1 MKDLTL
7 ARKVYEENKSN
18 FQSTEQ
24 ARSFIR
30 IIRGHNG
37 KYHFKHLADKSNVK
51 PLNYDTTN
59 SPRPF
64 KEKIE
69 TSAKVLILDIETAPI
84 RAYVWGIWNQN
95 VSINQ
100 IQSDW
105 FCLTWAAKWLFEDKV
120 YSGKLTPREVKK
132 QEDKRIIKGVWELLN
147 EADIVIAHNCVEE
160 NTKVLKADLTWVP
173 AGTLKEGDELLA
185 FDENKGKIKKNTPRQ
200 LLKTKVTGNFIKE
213 AECFKVILDNGE
225 EIITTADHKWLKMA
239 PRGRDYRWC
248 ETQNLRIGHRVE
260 KFFTPWEQDRS
271 YEAGWLSGFISGEG
285 TLKQSGK
292 CFSVDFCQRPGLT
305 LNQALDYCKKLNI
318 TCAPL
323 KQKKGGLGRGDTLYT
338 YLHGGKFNTFE
349 VLGKLR
355 IERLINNINYENLG
369 SLKSQS
375 TNTHTIVS
383 IEPIGLKNVAVL
395 STESKT
401 FFAEGYAMHN
411 CDKFDI
417 PRLNS
422 RFIIHDL
429 HPPLPYQ
436 SIDTL
441 KHIRRQFGFTSN
453 KLDYVNKLLN
463 LERKTDTGGFELWER
478 CMLGEQSALDEMEG
492 YNINDVRILE
502 ETYLHI
508 RPWIKPHPNMG
519 LFILD
524 ENQHR
529 CPSCGSADLIE
540 SGKGYYTTVNIYAA
554 LRCNNC
560 GATAR
565 KRVAEVN
572 IKQRRFVLQSSPK

>member
-95 VSINQ
+95 VSLNQ

-120 YSGKLTPREVKK
+120 YSGKLTPKEVKK
-132 QEDKRIIKGVWELLN
+132 QDDKRIIKGVWELLN
-147 EADIVIAHNCVEE
+147 EADLVIAHNGERF
-160 NTKVLKADLTWVP
+160 DLP
-173 AGTLKEGDELLA
+173 
-185 FDENKGKIKKNTPRQ
+185 
-200 LLKTKVTGNFIKE
+200 
-213 AECFKVILDNGE
+213 
-225 EIITTADHKWLKMA
+225 
-239 PRGRDYRWC
+239 
-248 ETQNLRIGHRVE
+248 
-260 KFFTPWEQDRS
+260 
-271 YEAGWLSGFISGEG
+271 
-285 TLKQSGK
+285 
-292 CFSVDFCQRPGLT
+292 
-305 LNQALDYCKKLNI
+305 KLN
-318 TCAPL
+318 A
-323 KQKKGGLGRGDTLYT
+323 
-338 YLHGGKFNTFE
+338 
-349 VLGKLR
+349 
-355 IERLINNINYENLG
+355 
-369 SLKSQS
+369 
-375 TNTHTIVS
+375 
-383 IEPIGLKNVAVL
+383 
-395 STESKT
+395 
-401 FFAEGYAMHN
+401 
-411 CDKFDI
+411 
-417 PRLNS
+417 
-422 RFIIHDL
+422 RFIINDL

-478 CMLGEQSALDEMEG
+478 CMLGEQAALDEMEG

-540 SGKGYYTTVNIYAA
+540 SGKGYYTTVNIYAS